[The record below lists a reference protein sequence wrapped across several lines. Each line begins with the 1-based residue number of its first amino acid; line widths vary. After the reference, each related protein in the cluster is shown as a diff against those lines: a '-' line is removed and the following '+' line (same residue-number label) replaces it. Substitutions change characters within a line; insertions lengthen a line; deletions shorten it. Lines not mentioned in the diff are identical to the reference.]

1 MYLILILVTFP
12 CRSSN
17 NQYSVCLNVRLKA
30 ALWKLKM
37 NGLLTLQVLLAELKG
52 KGQFFAVKVL
62 KKDVVLMDDD
72 VECTMVEKR
81 VLALAWENPFL
92 THLYSTF
99 QSKVSAGRQSDCWL
113 NKPPQMTSSE
123 VVVSRSLPC
132 PCPPLHR
139 STSSSSWST
148 WMEVTWCSTSKTKAG
163 LTPTEPRKTSCW
175 VARSRTFVTVMFL
188 TVCSR

>member
-1 MYLILILVTFP
+1 MLG
-12 CRSSN
+12 
-17 NQYSVCLNVRLKA
+17 
-30 ALWKLKM
+30 WKLPCENLRWM
-37 NGLLTLQVLLAELKG
+37 ACWLFRCCWLSWRGRDSSLLSRFWRRMWSWWTMMWSVPWWRKECWPLPGRILSSHTSIPHSSLKYV
-52 KGQFFAVKVL
+52 QA
-62 KKDVVLMDDD
+62 DRA
-72 VECTMVEKR
+72 T
-81 VLALAWENPFL
+81 AA
-92 THLYSTF
+92 
-99 QSKVSAGRQSDCWL
+99 L
-113 NKPPQMTSSE
+113 NKPPQMTSPE

-132 PCPPLHR
+132 PCPSLHR